1 MKHTK
6 RTAIIIFMVVMILFG
21 GCDIYIGLVSPYY
34 QTVWHLKDFIKEHGV
49 LPSSDNDLWEWVEK
63 DSTGSISPFH
73 VLYGIPAGDLEIRD
87 RGLIYKKT
95 GESCQI
101 IYGGKYAFFDILFGW
116 RYKNVSLELFELM
129 QAAEKEKKNIS
140 DATAFDPAIIRH
152 VRENESKVMA
162 FTFGKFLLFSL
173 LGCGIIAFLLRDVIK
188 ARYEFSLPWGR
199 AYGIVLAAHLISAC
213 LYFLTGSILSYFHR
227 EVFIAIIVPVL
238 VCLTWGIFC
247 GRLIQIPGKSRIGI
261 AKGLVVS
268 LATFFWT
275 VSATLLILGLL
286 ISFRG
291 VLRL

>member
-6 RTAIIIFMVVMILFG
+6 RTAFIIFMVVMILFCG
-21 GCDIYIGLVSPYY
+21 FDIYIGLVSPYY
-34 QTVWHLKDFIKEHGV
+34 HTVHYLKSYIKEHGV
-49 LPSSDNDLWEWVEK
+49 LPSSDNDLWEWIEK
-63 DSTGSISPFH
+63 ESTGTISPFH

-95 GESCQI
+95 GEPCPI
-101 IYGGKYAFFDILFGW
+101 VYGGKYAFFDILFGW
-116 RYKNVSLELFELM
+116 RYKSVSLELFELM

-140 DATAFDPAIIRH
+140 DATAFDLAIIRH

-173 LGCGIIAFLLRDVIK
+173 LGCGIVAFILRDVIK

-199 AYGIVLAAHLISAC
+199 AYGIVLAAHLISSC
-213 LYFLTGSILSYFHR
+213 LYFLTGYILSYFHR
-227 EVFIAIIVPVL
+227 EGLFAIIVPVL

-247 GRLIQIPGKSRIGI
+247 GRLIQMPGKSRIGI

-275 VSATLLILGLL
+275 VSATLLVLGVMA
-286 ISFRG
+286 SFR
-291 VLRL
+291 VF